1 MPNSAPYHAI
11 ADANRRKILDLL
23 RSHGSL
29 RAGEIVT
36 QLPHISQPAVS
47 KHLRILREAKLV
59 CAVADGRERAYS
71 LNPETLR
78 QMAEWLLHY
87 EPLWDSRLDTLKQLV
102 EQEAQAQGA
111 RP

>member
-1 MPNSAPYHAI
+1 MQNSAPYHAI

-59 CAVADGRERAYS
+59 CTVADGRERAYS

-78 QMAEWLLHY
+78 QMVEWLRHY
-87 EPLWDSRLDTLKQLV
+87 EPLWDSRLDTLKQLI
-102 EQEAQAQGA
+102 EQDEQTQGE